1 MGNIFR
7 TVFAD
12 ESVDLPI
19 GVGRVGKYS
28 MTSHT
33 ASSKSASSKSETATS
48 TNKRGREDD
57 YDYADEDFTSFP
69 SAQSFE
75 TPPPLKTCLR
85 LQHLLCFHPM
95 HKNLS
100 NACHAMKII
109 FSTQNFVVAVEMQ
122 CLRE

>member
-57 YDYADEDFTSFP
+57 NDYADEDFTSFP
-69 SAQSFE
+69 SAQSFQ
-75 TPPPLKTCLR
+75 TPPQDLSTSSASVVFPSNAQEFKQCMSCYEDN
-85 LQHLLCFHPM
+85 LQHSKFCC
-95 HKNLS
+95 S
-100 NACHAMKII
+100 CGDAM
-109 FSTQNFVVAVEMQ
+109 ST
-122 CLRE
+122 